1 MGKTK
6 DRFQELRE
14 RYVDTFHI
22 PNEVFLRSSEYDIH
36 MSTSTYKKSLLNNL
50 KINHFDSTDEVFHKK
65 LKEIKN
71 IPYE

>member
-14 RYVDTFHI
+14 RYVDTFHV
-22 PNEVFLRSSEYDIH
+22 PNEVFLRSTEYDIY
-36 MSTSTYKKSLLNNL
+36 MSTN
-50 KINHFDSTDEVFHKK
+50 KK

>member
-14 RYVDTFHI
+14 RYVDTFHV
-22 PNEVFLRSSEYDIH
+22 PNEVFLRSTEYDIY
-36 MSTSTYKKSLLNNL
+36 MSTNTYRKSLLKNI
-50 KINHFDSTDEVFHKK
+50 KINNFDSTDEVFYKK

>member
-14 RYVDTFHI
+14 RYVDTFHV
-22 PNEVFLRSSEYDIH
+22 PNEVFLRSTEYDIY
-36 MSTSTYKKSLLNNL
+36 MSTNTYRKYLLNNL
-50 KINHFDSTDEVFHKK
+50 KINHFDSTDEVFYKK